1 MYAAGDENCG
11 LTSASA
17 IHEDR
22 QVAMKI
28 VWPTSM
34 L

>member
-11 LTSASA
+11 LTLASG
-17 IHEDR
+17 IHEDE